1 MKKFSKLFCVIIMA
15 ILLVVPSA
23 SVFAA
28 KTTKK
33 TTTTTTT
40 SATYAVSEDEKAVTM
55 HVFYSPTCGHCA
67 ALHEFLSELKE
78 DKDYKDKFNIKD
90 YNVSDSLNIEL
101 LDEVRDHFKNAGDGV
116 PYYVIGDVDFEGF
129 GESSKAEI
137 KKTIDDMY
145 GSKNYK
151 DVVNAIVKDEVGT
164 LSDDAN
170 NVIGMVV
177 LGLCV
182 VIIIVLIICSS
193 KNKYYEDDLEDEEET
208 ESEEKEEEKVS
219 EKKSESKTN
228 TSSSKK
234 NSKNANS
241 KKKK

>member
-1 MKKFSKLFCVIIMA
+1 MKNVNDVNYIIKKFDENSEISFDYRDYICTIFAVKEQQYKNSKK
-15 ILLVVPSA
+15 SR
-23 SVFAA
+23 
-28 KTTKK
+28 
-33 TTTTTTT
+33 
-40 SATYAVSEDEKAVTM
+40 
-55 HVFYSPTCGHCA
+55 
-67 ALHEFLSELKE
+67 
-78 DKDYKDKFNIKD
+78 KFNIKD

-101 LDEVRDHFKNAGDGV
+101 LDEVRDYFKNAGDGV

-151 DVVNAIVKDEVGT
+151 DVVNAIVKDEVDT

-193 KNKYYEDDLEDEEET
+193 KNKYYEEENEDEEET
-208 ESEEKEEEKVS
+208 ESKEKEEEKVS

-228 TSSSKK
+228 TSSKK